1 MTRYLGVD
9 LGTKRV
15 GVALSDPSG
24 ILASPLATFAHRSLR
39 EDAAHVAGLCA
50 AHGVER
56 VVVGWPR
63 NMDGSLG
70 PAARQAEAFAAR
82 LRADT
87 GLSVELWDERLST
100 VAADRAM
107 IRGGVRREARREARD
122 RIAAAMVLQSRLDAL
137 DAPRAERGSSD
148 A

>member
-9 LGTKRV
+9 LGAKRV
-15 GVALSDPSG
+15 GVALSDPTG
-24 ILASPLATFAHRSLR
+24 ILASPLGTFAHRSLR
-39 EDAAHVAGLCA
+39 EDAAQVARLCA
-50 AHGVER
+50 AHGVDR

-63 NMDGSLG
+63 NMDGSAG

-87 GLSVELWDERLST
+87 GLPVELWDERLST

-107 IRGGVRREARREARD
+107 IRGGARRGTRREARD
-122 RIAAAMVLQSRLDAL
+122 RVAAAVVLQSRLDAQ
-137 DAPRAERGSSD
+137 AARGSPD
-148 A
+148 G